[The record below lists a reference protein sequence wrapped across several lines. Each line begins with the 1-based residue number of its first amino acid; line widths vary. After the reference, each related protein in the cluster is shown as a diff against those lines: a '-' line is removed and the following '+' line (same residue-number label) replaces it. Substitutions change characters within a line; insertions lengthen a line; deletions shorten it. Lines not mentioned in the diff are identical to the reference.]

1 MFFDSIMENYPEV
14 SQYQF
19 IQETHCDYTCVVVAK
34 TGMDQERCETLL
46 SDLNDWIGE
55 GANIKIIQ
63 ADEIERLGSG
73 KRPYVINRTLK
84 R

>member
-1 MFFDSIMENYPEV
+1 M
-14 SQYQF
+14 
-19 IQETHCDYTCVVVAK
+19 VVAK
-34 TGMDQERCETLL
+34 TGMDQARCEMLL
-46 SDLNDWIGE
+46 SDLNDWIGK